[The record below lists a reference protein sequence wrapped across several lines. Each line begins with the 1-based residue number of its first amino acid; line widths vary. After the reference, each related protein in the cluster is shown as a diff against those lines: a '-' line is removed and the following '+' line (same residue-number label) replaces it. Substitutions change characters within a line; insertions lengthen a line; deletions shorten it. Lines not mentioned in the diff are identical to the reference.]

1 MHVWLTF
8 LCTNFH
14 FGMKIKLN
22 LHILIIKAKISV
34 CSNGLVTSFSFF
46 SYLGRKSNRRMRINY
61 FGAKRNSSNDLYYP
75 PLFTLEEIM
84 A

>member
-1 MHVWLTF
+1 
-8 LCTNFH
+8 
-14 FGMKIKLN
+14 
-22 LHILIIKAKISV
+22 
-34 CSNGLVTSFSFF
+34 
-46 SYLGRKSNRRMRINY
+46 MRIIY